1 MRDSACAGAVKSSWV
16 MPGNSRKTIWVG
28 VASVIGM
35 VLAVAVDHPGAR
47 LAWRDRQPR
56 FPMGLHLAAP
66 VARCPQPH
74 ARAAAGQGV
83 TDVSP
88 VREPPVA
95 GCWRTLRA
103 LR

>member
-56 FPMGLHLAAP
+56 FPMGLHLAARS
-66 VARCPQPH
+66 AERCV
-74 ARAAAGQGV
+74 GKGGV
-83 TDVSP
+83 ITCGSLWSP
-88 VREPPVA
+88 SHYNKKDSLIIL
-95 GCWRTLRA
+95 TQT
-103 LR
+103 

>member
-16 MPGNSRKTIWVG
+16 MLGNSRKTIWVG

-56 FPMGLHLAAP
+56 FPLGLHLAAP
-66 VARCPQPH
+66 VAGCAPPND
-74 ARAAAGQGV
+74 AAAASSEERRVGEEW
-83 TDVSP
+83 
-88 VREPPVA
+88 VRTGRSRWAESH
-95 GCWRTLRA
+95 
-103 LR
+103 

>member
-1 MRDSACAGAVKSSWV
+1 

-66 VARCPQPH
+66 VAGCAQPN
-74 ARAAAGQGV
+74 AAAAALKEV
-83 TDVSP
+83 TARSP
-88 VREPPVA
+88 VPERPLA
-95 GCWRTLRA
+95 GRCCDFRARRPRRRA
-103 LR
+103 LSPR